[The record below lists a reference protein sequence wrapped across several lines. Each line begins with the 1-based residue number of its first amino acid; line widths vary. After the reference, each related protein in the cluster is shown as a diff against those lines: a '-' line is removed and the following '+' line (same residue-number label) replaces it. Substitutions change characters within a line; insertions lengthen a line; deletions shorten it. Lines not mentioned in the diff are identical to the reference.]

1 MKLQIVA
8 LDWHSLR
15 YAADVASHAGFELV
29 AVVTSGWVPDQ
40 EKFPAPL
47 LTELA
52 ALGDR
57 RQCEVFIAGDATLLN
72 QKRLACLLSYK
83 AAGVRLAALVGMD
96 ADVHAGVRLREN
108 TLLGCRARVCEG
120 ADIGANA
127 VIGASAEIGYS
138 TVIGH
143 SAWIG
148 RDCVIGDDCHIG
160 RNCVLGDG
168 VRIAPGCTLEP
179 WSCLAPGNRITESSG
194 RTLFVDPLFRAPVE
208 IRGVKSRGGAKP

>member
-15 YAADVASHAGFELV
+15 YAADIASQVGFELI
-29 AVVTSGWVPDQ
+29 AVVASGWAPDQ
-40 EKFPAPL
+40 EKLPAPL
-47 LTELA
+47 LAELA
-52 ALGDR
+52 AFEDR
-57 RQCEVFIAGDATLLN
+57 RACEVFIAGDATLLN
-72 QKRLACLLSYK
+72 QKRLACLLRYK
-83 AAGVRLAALVGMD
+83 AAGARLAVLVGKD
-96 ADVHAGVRLREN
+96 ADVHASVRLREN
-108 TLLGCRARVCEG
+108 TLLGYRARVCEG

-127 VIGASAEIGYS
+127 VIGEGAVIGYG
-138 TVIGH
+138 TLVGH

-179 WSCLAPGNRITESSG
+179 WSSLAPGYRMTESSG
-194 RTLFVDPLFRAPVE
+194 RTVFVDPLFRAPVE
-208 IRGVKSRGGAKP
+208 IRGVNPRGVTKP